1 MSGIAYLQIFE
12 PDVGHIVQNFMLM
25 LPIYILMSLFWLHKV
40 KKKAGISRNT
50 AAFKIV
56 FNDELRLQTIH
67 RSYREAF
74 FILIAAQIPM
84 AFLFNENTLVSVS
97 VIHSIT
103 TVVVGIVSF
112 LALFLLHDR

>member
-1 MSGIAYLQIFE
+1 M
-12 PDVGHIVQNFMLM
+12 
-25 LPIYILMSLFWLHKV
+25 
-40 KKKAGISRNT
+40 
-50 AAFKIV
+50 
-56 FNDELRLQTIH
+56 H

-112 LALFLLHDR
+112 LALSLLHDR